1 MKHLFM
7 TIAMAAALTACGHRA
22 STGGSVDADSV
33 SIDST
38 AIASEVALKTDSIGI
53 ELADTMVEVHVSV
66 AWPVEG
72 NDTLLQGIRQYI
84 MKQLDIKKCTD
95 IKAELEKFAKIQY
108 NELKTQ
114 WQEDREERGIY
125 AGGMIYSS
133 YQRIT
138 VDEESDTYVTYS
150 YYTEG
155 FTGGAHGY
163 ATATG
168 MTISK
173 ATGKQIGYES
183 EYDTNTESFS
193 VKHQNLFRSTK
204 SAGLYKLIK
213 EGVRDY
219 FSEVEDHKISDAELA
234 DILQNVPDVNHIP
247 VPQFP
252 PTFSK
257 KGLLFL
263 YQQYEIGP
271 YAVGMPNFCIPYDAI
286 KPYLSDEALEL
297 LK

>member
-1 MKHLFM
+1 
-7 TIAMAAALTACGHRA
+7 MAAALTACGHRV
-22 STGGSVDADSV
+22 STDDGADADSV

-38 AIASEVALKTDSIGI
+38 AIANEVALLKTDSIGV
-53 ELADTMVEVHVSV
+53 ELADTMVEVRISV
-66 AWPVEG
+66 IWPVAG
-72 NDTLLQGIRQYI
+72 NDTLMKGIRKYI
-84 MKQLDIKKCTD
+84 AKELDIKDYTD
-95 IKAELEKFAKIQY
+95 IKAALEKVAKVQY
-108 NELKTQ
+108 NELMNSWK
-114 WQEDREERGIY
+114 EDCKYRQDDG
-125 AGGMIYSS
+125 GGMIYSS
-133 YQRIT
+133 IQRISI
-138 VDEESDTYVTYS
+138 DEESDTYVTYS
-150 YYTEG
+150 YCTEG

-183 EYDTNTESFS
+183 EYDTNKEAYI
-193 VKHQNLFRSTK
+193 VKHQNIFRSTK

-213 EGVRDY
+213 EGVREY
-219 FSEVEDHKISDAELA
+219 FSEYEDHKISDTELA

-247 VPQFP
+247 VPQYP

-271 YAVGMPNFCIPYDAI
+271 YAVGMPNFCIPYEAV